1 MIRRCFRIFRGIGPG
16 RERAIH
22 EAGIADWQA
31 LLDANDV
38 PALSG
43 PRRAALRRQ
52 VRRWSDAL
60 ADGDAGFFVRN
71 LPRAEHWMLFGAFGD
86 AVRYLDIETT
96 GLSHRRHEVTML
108 GLFDGRCYQ
117 ALVKGQGLTE
127 GAIAEALR
135 GCKLLVSYFGSQF
148 DVPFLRHHFPGI
160 DWDLP
165 HCDLCF
171 AARRVGLKGGL
182 KGVERQLGLVRDD
195 AIAEVD
201 GFEAVRL
208 WRRHQRGDP
217 TALPTLI
224 DYNEADTCN
233 LARIATIVY
242 ERLCGKQSG

>member
-1 MIRRCFRIFRGIGPG
+1 MIQRCFRVFHGIGPG
-16 RERAIH
+16 CERAIH

-31 LLDANDV
+31 FLASDDA
-38 PALSG
+38 PGPSG
-43 PRRAALRRQ
+43 SRRASLHRQ
-52 VRRWSDAL
+52 VQRWLTALEERDAR
-60 ADGDAGFFVRN
+60 FFERN
-71 LPRAEHWMLFGAFGD
+71 LPRAEHWLLFRAFGD
-86 AVRYLDIETT
+86 AVRYLDIETA
-96 GLSHRRHEVTML
+96 GLSPSRHEVTML
-108 GLFDGRCYQ
+108 GLFDGRRYQ

-127 GAIAEALR
+127 RAIAEALR

-160 DWDLP
+160 DWGLP
-165 HCDLCF
+165 HYDLCF

-224 DYNEADTCN
+224 DYNQADTCN
-233 LARIATIVY
+233 LARIAAIVY
-242 ERLCGKQSG
+242 ERLCAKQG